1 MNSKLTRT
9 PGLYLAG
16 FMASGKTTI
25 GRLLAEELGWY
36 FSDLDDDIE
45 AQHGMTITQMFE
57 RRGESE
63 FREAE
68 REALRKRVRMVQS
81 GRPHVIA
88 LGGGTFAQ
96 PQNLEILADNGITVW
111 LDLPFDAVRRRLEGC
126 EHRPL
131 ARDAQ
136 WLEHLFESRRSA
148 YAKADFRVAIDSD
161 NPADAVAAIL
171 KLPLF

>member
-1 MNSKLTRT
+1 MNPKLTRT

-25 GRLLAEELGWY
+25 GRLLAEDLGWY
-36 FSDLDDDIE
+36 FADLDDDIE
-45 AQHGMTITQMFE
+45 AQQGMTIPQIFE
-57 RRGESE
+57 QRGEPD

-81 GRPHVIA
+81 GRPHVVA
-88 LGGGTFAQ
+88 LGGGTLAQ
-96 PQNLEILADNGITVW
+96 PQNLEIIAENGISVW
-111 LDLPFDAVRRRLEGC
+111 LDLPLTTVSRRLEGC

-131 ARDAQ
+131 ARDPRR
-136 WLEHLFESRRSA
+136 LEQLFADRREA
-148 YAKADFRVAIDSD
+148 YAKADFRVPIESD
-161 NPADAVAAIL
+161 DPKVTVAAIL

>member
-25 GRLLAEELGWY
+25 GRLLANELGWH
-36 FSDLDDDIE
+36 FADLDDDIE
-45 AQHGMTITQMFE
+45 AQHGMTITEIFQQ
-57 RRGESE
+57 RGEPE

-68 REALRKRVRMVQS
+68 KEALRKRVRMVQS

-96 PQNLEILADNGITVW
+96 PRNIDILADNGVTVW
-111 LDLPFDAVRRRLEGC
+111 LDLPLETVRRRLEGC

-131 ARDAQ
+131 ARDSQ
-136 WLEHLFESRRSA
+136 RLEQLFDDRRQA
-148 YAKADFRVAIDSD
+148 YAKADFRIPIDSD
-161 NPADAVAAIL
+161 DPAVAVAAIL